1 MWRVVCAVMFVITV
15 NVALLAFF
23 LFYWE
28 LRKGNTAVALIEL
41 MAGLY
46 DIAIAVDI
54 FNSMIAERNKQK

>member
-15 NVALLAFF
+15 DVAMLAFF

-28 LRKGNTAVALIEL
+28 LRKGNTMVASIEL
-41 MAGLY
+41 LAGLY

-54 FNSMIAERNKQK
+54 FKNMIEERNKQK